1 MQEKQKITLYVSPS
15 LHRQLKIRSAI
26 DTESMSAVVEK
37 AISFYLHNP
46 EVVEEITENLYGKTH
61 QVHICP
67 ECDAAVVLKNG
78 EMVSLKS
85 QPGVID
91 EEFPLEIG
99 EKVNAQSKSQDE
111 EKLVHC

>member
-1 MQEKQKITLYVSPS
+1 MQDKQKITLYISPG

-37 AISFYLHNP
+37 AINFYLQYP
-46 EVVEEITENLYGKTH
+46 EVVEETKENLQGKTH

-67 ECDAAVVLKNG
+67 ECDAALVLREG
-78 EMVSLKS
+78 EMVSLKK
-85 QPGVID
+85 QPSVIE

-99 EKVNAQSKSQDE
+99 EKVSSQTKAQGE